1 MQVYKNYTP
10 EVSIILP
17 TYNRKNLLTR
27 AITSVINQTYDKWEL
42 IVVDDG
48 STDNSLE
55 IIDPYLTRYDNIRY
69 MRHSNRRPPLTL
81 NAGILAAAGKYLTF
95 IGSDDEYKPEHLEL
109 RMKLLS
115 ENPDIDLIHGGVEI
129 VGAPF
134 VKDKN
139 DLNRL
144 IHIKE
149 CVVGCTF
156 VGKKKMFLELNG
168 FRNLKYSDDSDFYE
182 RAAGRYKILKVDYPT
197 YIYYRDTPDSICST
211 IE

>member
-27 AITSVINQTYDKWEL
+27 AINSVINQTYDKWEL
-42 IVVDDG
+42 IIVDDG
-48 STDNSLE
+48 STDNS
-55 IIDPYLTRYDNIRY
+55 IDVIEPYLVNYENVRY
-69 MRHSNRRPPLTL
+69 MRHSNRKSPLSL
-81 NAGILAAAGKYLTF
+81 NAGILAAAGKFVTF
-95 IGSDDEYKPEHLEL
+95 LGSDDEYKPEHLEL

-115 ENPDIDLIHGGVEI
+115 ENTEVDLIHGGLEI
-129 VGAPF
+129 IGTPF

-139 DLNRL
+139 DLTKL
-144 IHIKE
+144 IHISD
-149 CVVGCTF
+149 CIVGCTF
-156 VGKKKMFLELNG
+156 IGKKEVFLELNG

-182 RAAGRYKILKVDYPT
+182 RALGKYKILKVDYST